1 MYSINVGNSLVYID
15 PIFDIFFDEELIE
28 KIEKNSVF
36 PITKINGISPL
47 EYIQKF
53 NKEFNQL
60 KSPQAQFV
68 LNQKVITSIKP
79 NSFH

>member
-1 MYSINVGNSLVYID
+1 MYSINVGNPLVYID
-15 PIFDIFFDEELIE
+15 PNYEDFFEEELIE
-28 KIEKNSVF
+28 KIKNNGLS

-47 EYIQKF
+47 DYIQKF
-53 NKEFNQL
+53 NREFNQL

-79 NSFH
+79 NSFP